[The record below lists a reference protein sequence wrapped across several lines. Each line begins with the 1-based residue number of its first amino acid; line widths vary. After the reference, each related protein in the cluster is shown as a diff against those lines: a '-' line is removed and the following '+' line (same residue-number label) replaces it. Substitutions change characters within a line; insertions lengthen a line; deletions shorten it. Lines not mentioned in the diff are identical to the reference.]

1 MEAADREKA
10 RGSRLVLLIALTV
23 LAATSALGFSRVF
36 QGHDTAVRFVVAA
49 VIATL
54 LAGALERRHIAIA
67 AVASAAGLAIAIGL
81 LVFPDTTKYLLPTPT
96 TWRAALAAFHGV
108 GHAAQVQVA
117 PALPLPPLMLAG
129 VTATWTAAFAAHSL
143 AVRARSPFLALLPL
157 ASLLGFAGIL
167 LQDGARP
174 TYVISFLAGSL
185 GLLFADGFR
194 RVGHWGPVSVWH
206 GRSRFG
212 VGSAATTRSARRL
225 AYACLGV
232 AAFFPWVLPG
242 FKAGA
247 ILDVRGGQA
256 SKFVSIDPIVDIR
269 PALLNTNPIPL
280 FVVRSD
286 RAAYW
291 RFLSLDVFDGRRWQ
305 ASNLQASDGPLV
317 ANGPLSHELPSVQTP
332 SAVSYLRQRFV
343 FDRLTQPWLPA
354 AYDPVAVTLQSLVAR
369 YDARSQ
375 VLFAPNGTFK
385 GFTYEVESRLVVPTP
400 EQLGAEPLASGPEI
414 APFTALPSDMPQQIL
429 DIARRLTDNEPTI
442 YGKILAIQRY
452 LRDFRYDIRAK
463 PGNGVNDILYFLTNS
478 KTGYCEQFAGSMAVL
493 LRALHIP
500 ARVAVGFTPGVF
512 DAQVGGYRVTTQNAH
527 AWVEAFF
534 PNYGWLAFE
543 PTPTRSNPVA
553 NSYVIPPVSAGGR
566 QGCTSDDLTK
576 CSSGS
581 TGGTTSGSA
590 NSENPNPK
598 RPRVGNDEGIPR
610 GGLNPGGPLDF
621 APTQPAP
628 PGRWRTLVLEGL
640 LALGALVVLLIPV
653 AKWAGRRSMLVRART
668 PKDRVLAT
676 FDVMSQRAADVGLGR
691 RGDETLGE
699 YRARLR
705 RRVPALDGS
714 FDRLTELT
722 SKAAYAEEGVER
734 DQAEKASTWARAVVR
749 EIRKASS
756 PGSRVIGL
764 FRLERFALPR

>member
-36 QGHDTAVRFVVAA
+36 QGHDTAVRFVLAA

-54 LAGALERRHIAIA
+54 LAGALERQHIAIA
-67 AVASAAGLAIAIGL
+67 ALASAVGLAIAIGL

-157 ASLLGFAGIL
+157 ASLLAFAGIL
-167 LQDGARP
+167 LEDGARP
-174 TYVISFLAGSL
+174 AYVISFLAGSL

-212 VGSAATTRSARRL
+212 VGSATTTRSARRL
-225 AYACLGV
+225 AYACLGI

-247 ILDVRGGQA
+247 ILDVHGGQA

-269 PALLNTNPIPL
+269 PALLNTTPIPL

-291 RFLSLDVFDGRRWQ
+291 RFLSLDVFDGRLWK
-305 ASNLQASDGPLV
+305 ASNLQATDGPLV
-317 ANGPLSHELPSVQTP
+317 ANGPVSHDTPSVQNAK
-332 SAVSYLRQRFV
+332 SVSYLHQRFV

-354 AYDPVAVTLQSLVAR
+354 AYDPVAVTLQGLVAR

-385 GFTYEVESRLVVPTP
+385 GFTYDVESRLVVPTP
-400 EQLGAEPLASGPEI
+400 EELDAEPLATGPDV
-414 APFTALPSDMPQQIL
+414 APFTALPADMPKQII
-429 DIARRLTDNEPTI
+429 DIAHRLTDREPTT
-442 YGKILAIQRY
+442 YGKIIAIQRY
-452 LRDFRYDIRAK
+452 LRDFKYDIRAK
-463 PGNGVNDILYFLTNS
+463 PGHGVNDILYFLTNS
-478 KTGYCEQFAGSMAVL
+478 KTGYCEQFSGSMAVL

-500 ARVAVGFTPGVF
+500 ARVAVGFTPGIL
-512 DAQVGGYRVTTQNAH
+512 DPRVGGYRVTTQNAH
-527 AWVEAFF
+527 AWVEAYF
-534 PNYGWLAFE
+534 PDFGWLAFE

-553 NSYVIPPVSAGGR
+553 NSYVIPPVPAGGR
-566 QGCTSDDLTK
+566 AG
-576 CSSGS
+576 CSSLDPAQCGS
-581 TGGTTSGSA
+581 NNGGGFTPGPKPG
-590 NSENPNPK
+590 ENINPK
-598 RPRVGNDEGIPR
+598 RPRIGRGEDNPITGPNAGN
-610 GGLNPGGPLDF
+610 PLDF
-621 APTQPAP
+621 APAQPP
-628 PGRWRTLVLEGL
+628 PPDRWRTLVLEGL
-640 LALGALVVLLIPV
+640 LALGVLIVLLIPV
-653 AKWAGRRSMLVRART
+653 AKWGSRRSILMRARS

-691 RGDETLGE
+691 RQDETLGE
-699 YRARLR
+699 YQARLR
-705 RRVPALDGS
+705 QRVPALDGS
-714 FDRLTELT
+714 FDKLTELT
-722 SKAAYAEEGVER
+722 SRAAYSEEGVER
-734 DQAEKASTWARAVVR
+734 DQAERASTWSRAVVR
-749 EIRKASS
+749 EIRKATSV
-756 PGSRVIGL
+756 GSRVIGL